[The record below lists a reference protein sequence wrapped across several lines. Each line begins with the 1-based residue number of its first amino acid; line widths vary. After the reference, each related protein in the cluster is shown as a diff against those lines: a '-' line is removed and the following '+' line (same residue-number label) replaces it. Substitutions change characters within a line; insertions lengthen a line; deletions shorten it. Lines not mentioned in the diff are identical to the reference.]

1 MKKLLLITLCLV
13 GANAW
18 AGNCSKATNSF
29 EIEQCIAESVK
40 SLKVKLN
47 KTYNK
52 IYAQT
57 EAKQQLEAAQ
67 KAWITY
73 RDLQCGDFVD
83 ADTNHSPA
91 SNSISLAC
99 QTDLISQRIDYLKS
113 LQE

>member
-1 MKKLLLITLCLV
+1 MKKLLLITSCLFA
-13 GANAW
+13 ANAW
-18 AGNCSKATNSF
+18 AGDCSKTSNSF
-29 EIEQCIAESVK
+29 EIEQCMAESVK
-40 SLKVKLN
+40 SLKAKLN

-52 IYAQT
+52 VYTQT
-57 EAKQQLEAAQ
+57 EAKPQLDAAQ

-73 RDLQCGDFVD
+73 RDLQCADFVD
-83 ADTNHSPA
+83 ADSNHSPA